1 MSEKITLYH
10 LDTLIGFVGDDP
22 EAIKNMVRIFM
33 QTTPELLETIN
44 ECFKLRYSEK
54 LYKAAHS
61 IKPTLDVFGI
71 DKLYATIRKIEQKS
85 RDGELD
91 SEMITLINE
100 LNTVLEDVFKA
111 LRDKYL

>member
-1 MSEKITLYH
+1 MSEKTTLYH

-22 EAIKNMVRIFM
+22 DAIQNMVRIFM

-44 ECFKLRYSEK
+44 ECFKQNYSEE
-54 LYKAAHS
+54 LSKAAHS

-71 DKLYATIRKIEQKS
+71 DKLHATIRKIEQKS
-85 RDGELD
+85 RDEELD
-91 SEMITLINE
+91 SEMVALINE